1 MCFFYIRF
9 QFIKDLIESDV
20 CLEWEQNEIEEKG
33 ILFPF
38 FRILGMPMV
47 CQGYANAML
56 SLDFFS
62 TAFCRWL
69 PTDSLAHRVLVDIEL
84 YRR

>member
-33 ILFPF
+33 MLFLSESLKKAEVCGKDKY
-38 FRILGMPMV
+38 FRLLGMPM
-47 CQGYANAML
+47 A
-56 SLDFFS
+56 
-62 TAFCRWL
+62 
-69 PTDSLAHRVLVDIEL
+69 
-84 YRR
+84 